1 MKRRYLL
8 ALLPA
13 ILGFGIS
20 VVLTI
25 GSLQNPIVSIQ
36 IDMATFALFAGVF
49 ISTPWSIYLVF
60 THRSDQKHQKQI
72 DKLQLNATQ
81 DRMRFLQRLD
91 HELKNP
97 LTAIQAGLAN
107 LNGDVNLEAVESI
120 KIQTSRLG
128 RLVADLRKLAELES
142 RAIEQTSVDLSKI
155 LIETVEI
162 MEESSHN
169 GERKISLNIPQAP
182 WPLPLVS
189 GDPDLLFLTF
199 HNLLSNALK
208 FSQPGDAI
216 EVRAYEDDAA
226 VMVEIAD
233 TGPGIPS
240 EELPHVWQEL
250 YRGQNARGVS
260 GSGLGLP
267 LVRAIVNRHGGQVTL
282 RSRAGQGTVVSV
294 RLPVQ
299 TPGSQQ

>member
-8 ALLPA
+8 AFLPA

-20 VVLTI
+20 LVLTF
-25 GSLQNPIVSIQ
+25 GWLQNPIISIQ
-36 IDMATFALFAGVF
+36 VDMATFALFVGVL
-49 ISTPWSIYLVF
+49 ISTPLVAYLGLRQ
-60 THRSDQKHQKQI
+60 RSDHTHQKQI
-72 DKLQLNATQ
+72 EKVRSNATE

-107 LNGDVNLEAVESI
+107 LNGDTNVAAVESI

-142 RAIEQTSVDLSKI
+142 RPIERTSVDLSEI
-155 LIETVEI
+155 LIETVDI
-162 MEESSHN
+162 MGESSHN
-169 GERKISLNIPQAP
+169 GKRRISLNIPQAP
-182 WPLPLVS
+182 WPLPHVS

-199 HNLLSNALK
+199 HNVLSNAMK

-216 EVRAYEDDAA
+216 EVRAFEDDTN
-226 VMVEIAD
+226 VVVEIAD
-233 TGPGIPS
+233 TGPGIPQ

-250 YRGQNARGVS
+250 YRGDNARGIP

-267 LVRAIVNRHGGQVTL
+267 LVRAIVNRHGGQVNL
-282 RSRAGQGTVVSV
+282 RSRMGQGTVVSV
-294 RLPVQ
+294 RLPVEDSAH
-299 TPGSQQ
+299 P

>member
-8 ALLPA
+8 AFLPV

-20 VVLTI
+20 LVLTF
-25 GSLQNPIVSIQ
+25 GWLQNPIISIKV
-36 IDMATFALFAGVF
+36 DMATFAVFVGVL
-49 ISTPWSIYLVF
+49 ISTPWLAYLALQR
-60 THRSDQKHQKQI
+60 RSEQEHQKQI
-72 DKLQLNATQ
+72 DKMQSNAAE

-107 LNGDVNLEAVESI
+107 LNGDTNLKAVESI

-142 RAIEQTSVDLSKI
+142 RPIERTSVDLSEI
-155 LIETVEI
+155 LVETVDI
-162 MEESSHN
+162 MGESLQN
-169 GERKISLNIPQAP
+169 GKRQISLNIPQAP
-182 WPLPLVS
+182 WPLPRVS

-216 EVRAYEDDAA
+216 EVRAFEDDTS
-226 VMVEIAD
+226 VVVEIAD
-233 TGPGIPS
+233 TGPGIPNK
-240 EELPHVWQEL
+240 ELPHVWQEL
-250 YRGQNARGVS
+250 YRGDNARGVP

-267 LVRAIVNRHGGQVTL
+267 LVRAIVNRHGGKVTL
-282 RSRAGQGTVVSV
+282 RSRMGQGTVVMV
-294 RLPVQ
+294 RLPVEDADNL
-299 TPGSQQ
+299 

>member
-8 ALLPA
+8 ALVPA
-13 ILGFGIS
+13 ILGLCIS
-20 VVLTI
+20 LVLTF
-25 GSLQNPIVSIQ
+25 GWLQNPIISIQ
-36 IDMATFALFAGVF
+36 IDLATFTLFAGLL
-49 ISTPWSIYLVF
+49 ISAPWVIYIAF
-60 THRSDQKHQKQI
+60 KQRSEQKHQKQI
-72 DKLQLNATQ
+72 DKLQLNATE

-142 RAIEQTSVDLSKI
+142 RAIERTTVDLSEI

-162 MEESSHN
+162 MREYSHN
-169 GERKISLNIPQAP
+169 GERQISLHIPQAP

-250 YRGQNARGVS
+250 YRGQNARGVP

-282 RSRAGQGTVVSV
+282 RSRMGQGTVVSV
-294 RLPVQ
+294 RLPVEDSAHQ
-299 TPGSQQ
+299 